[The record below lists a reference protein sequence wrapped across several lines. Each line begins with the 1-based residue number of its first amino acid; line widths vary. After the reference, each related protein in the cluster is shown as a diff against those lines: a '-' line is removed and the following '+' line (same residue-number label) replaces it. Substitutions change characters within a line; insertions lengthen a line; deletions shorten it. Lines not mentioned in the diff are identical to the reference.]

1 MHSFVHI
8 LIYLV
13 VLGCQLVLVLISIH
27 IQLLRKL

>member
-1 MHSFVHI
+1 MRSFVYI

-27 IQLLRKL
+27 VQLLWKL

>member
-1 MHSFVHI
+1 MRSFVNI